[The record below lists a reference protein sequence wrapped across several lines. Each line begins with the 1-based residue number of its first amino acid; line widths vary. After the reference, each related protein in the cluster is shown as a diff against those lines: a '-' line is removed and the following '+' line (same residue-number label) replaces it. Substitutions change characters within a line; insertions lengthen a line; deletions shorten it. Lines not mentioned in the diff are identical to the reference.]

1 MRTDKSQPPAPLGEM
16 VHPKERL
23 YFWLCVVISVLL
35 YAWLIIVIVRVAE
48 AGVVLFY
55 VIAFG
60 LLGFLIHA
68 LFVGHIRGNAVRLSP
83 RQFPDL
89 YEVASKHSATLGIS
103 TPDIYLMQAGGVL
116 NAFATRFLR
125 RHFVVLYSDVVELA
139 LEKGV
144 AALGFVLAHELGH
157 VQRKHL
163 KRRWLLYPS
172 LFVPFLRSAYSRAC
186 EYTCDR
192 IGSYCEPGGARDGLL
207 VLAAGKRLYRDVDA
221 REYMR
226 QIESERGFWVWY
238 AEIISSHPNLPKR
251 LAAVEP
257 YSSERPA
264 PPTPPA
270 AFAPT

>member
-1 MRTDKSQPPAPLGEM
+1 MERSQSPAPLDEL

-23 YFWLCVVISVLL
+23 YFSLCVVISVLL
-35 YAWLIIVIVRVAE
+35 YALLAVVIIKNVE
-48 AGVVLFY
+48 AGAFLLY
-55 VIAFG
+55 LIAFA

-68 LFVGHIRGNAVRLSP
+68 LFIGHIRGNAVRLSP

-89 YEVASKHSATLGIS
+89 YELAAKHSATLGIA

-125 RHFVVLYSDVVELA
+125 RHFVVLYSDVMELA
-139 LEKGV
+139 LGKGE

-172 LFVPFLRSAYSRAC
+172 MFVPFLRSAYSRAC

-192 IGSYCEPGGARDGLL
+192 IGSFCEPGGARDGLL
-207 VLAAGKRLYRDVDA
+207 VLAAGKHLYLDVDA
-221 REYMR
+221 TEYMR
-226 QIESERGFWVWY
+226 QIETERGFWVWY

-257 YSSERPA
+257 YSTERPA
-264 PPTPPA
+264 PSSHPGT
-270 AFAPT
+270 FAPT